1 MIFLKGFWLSH
12 VFAIFKI
19 PLPFIFFI
27 PIHQLFQYLNFLQ
40 IILNNLFKVFF
51 HSEIHLFFI
60 ITIFCYLEYLK
71 IYFNLNCLFCQIIGC
86 FMCLY
91 FELSHQYFKFR

>member
-27 PIHQLFQYLNFLQ
+27 PIRIVMRL
-40 IILNNLFKVFF
+40 
-51 HSEIHLFFI
+51 S
-60 ITIFCYLEYLK
+60 K
-71 IYFNLNCLFCQIIGC
+71 IYEPYWNYCYKSKSYYSKNKG
-86 FMCLY
+86 
-91 FELSHQYFKFR
+91 